1 MTTTRAGDL
10 ELDTLS
16 VEQKDRV
23 LTVRFSDPPHNFMT
37 ARMQKDLDTLT
48 AAVDGD
54 ASVGAVVLTGGVPKR
69 YITHFDIAEILAS
82 AQRVGRPLSDRAL
95 LNLMRGFNIV
105 GALPGGE
112 QALERSPVNRF
123 LSVTRFNQ
131 VVLRIMRSPAVYLAA
146 IGGPCGGAGLEMS
159 VCFDVRLAADD
170 ESVGFILPE
179 LLIGLTTTV
188 GGQRLAQLIGP
199 ARALEMMLEG
209 RMYTPQEAHQM
220 GLVNRLVPPDDLI
233 NKAQELGALYASRNR
248 DTIAAQKKVFNENLV
263 LNPAESLRRE
273 SAANVSTILSGP
285 APQALQKWLDMQRAV
300 NGESVFLT
308 DLEAWIDGEVVQL
321 NARAGHARSSASA
334 VFTPLGSTGISA
346 SSNPI

>member
-1 MTTTRAGDL
+1 M
-10 ELDTLS
+10 
-16 VEQKDRV
+16 
-23 LTVRFSDPPHNFMT
+23 
-37 ARMQKDLDTLT
+37 
-48 AAVDGD
+48 
-54 ASVGAVVLTGGVPKR
+54 LTGGVPKR
-69 YITHFDIAEILAS
+69 YITHFDIAEILAAAS
-82 AQRVGRPLSDRAL
+82 RGR
-95 LNLMRGFNIV
+95 
-105 GALPGGE
+105 GAAPGGE
-112 QALERSPVNRF
+112 QALRRSPVSPF
-123 LSVTRFNQ
+123 LSVTRFNE
-131 VVLRIMRSPAVYLAA
+131 VVLRIMRSPAVYIAA

-209 RMYTPQEAHQM
+209 RMYSPQEAHQM

-233 NKAQELGALYASRNR
+233 DEAQEVGARYARRNR

-263 LNPAESLRRE
+263 LNPAESLQRE

-285 APQALQKWLDMQRAV
+285 APRALQKWLDMQR

-308 DLEAWIDGEVVQL
+308 DLAPWIQGELVQL
-321 NARAGHARSSASA
+321 NIEEVH
-334 VFTPLGSTGISA
+334 P
-346 SSNPI
+346 

>member
-1 MTTTRAGDL
+1 MATRAREL
-10 ELDTLS
+10 ELATMT
-16 VEQKDRV
+16 VEQDDRV
-23 LTVRFSDPPHNFMT
+23 LTVRFCDPPHNFMT

-48 AAVDGD
+48 AAVDAD
-54 ASVGAVVLTGGVPKR
+54 TSVGAVVLTGGVPKR
-69 YITHFDIAEILAS
+69 YITHFDIAEILAAAS
-82 AQRVGRPLSDRAL
+82 RVGRP
-95 LNLMRGFNIV
+95 
-105 GALPGGE
+105 
-112 QALERSPVNRF
+112 RSPVSAF
-123 LSVTRFNQ
+123 LSVTRFNE
-131 VVLRIMRSPAVYLAA
+131 VVLRVMRSPAVYIAA

-233 NKAQELGALYASRNR
+233 DEAQDVGARYARRNR

-263 LNPAESLRRE
+263 LNPAESLQHE

-285 APQALQKWLDMQRAV
+285 APQALQKWIDMQRD
-300 NGESVFLT
+300 GESVFLT
-308 DLEAWIDGEVVQL
+308 DLQAWIQGELVQL
-321 NARAGHARSSASA
+321 NIEEVH
-334 VFTPLGSTGISA
+334 P
-346 SSNPI
+346 

>member
-1 MTTTRAGDL
+1 MATRARDL
-10 ELDTLS
+10 ELATMT
-16 VEQKDRV
+16 VEQDDRV
-23 LTVRFSDPPHNFMT
+23 LTARFCDPPHNYMT

-48 AAVDGD
+48 AAVDAD
-54 ASVGAVVLTGGVPKR
+54 TSVGAVVLTGGVPKR
-69 YITHFDIAEILAS
+69 YITHFDIAEILAAAS
-82 AQRVGRPLSDRAL
+82 RVGRPLSDQAV
-95 LNLMRGFNIV
+95 LNLMRGVDVV
-105 GALPGGE
+105 GAAPGGD
-112 QALERSPVNRF
+112 QVQQRSPVSPF
-123 LSVTRFNQ
+123 LSVTRFNE
-131 VVLRIMRSPAVYLAA
+131 VVLRVMRSPAVYIAA

-233 NKAQELGALYASRNR
+233 DEAQDVGARYARRNR

-263 LNPAESLRRE
+263 LNPAESLQRE

-285 APQALQKWLDMQRAV
+285 APKALQKWIDMQRD
-300 NGESVFLT
+300 GESVFLT
-308 DLEAWIDGEVVQL
+308 ELQPWIQGELVQL
-321 NARAGHARSSASA
+321 NIEEVH
-334 VFTPLGSTGISA
+334 P
-346 SSNPI
+346 

>member
-1 MTTTRAGDL
+1 MAIRARDL
-10 ELDTLS
+10 ELHTLT
-16 VEQKDRV
+16 VEQEDRV
-23 LTVRFSDPPHNFMT
+23 LTVRFCDPPHNYMT

-48 AAVDGD
+48 AAVDAD
-54 ASVGAVVLTGGVPKR
+54 VSVGAVVLTGGVSKR
-69 YITHFDIAEILAS
+69 YITHFDIAEILA
-82 AQRVGRPLSDRAL
+82 AAERVGRPLSDQAL
-95 LNLMRGFNIV
+95 RNLMRGVNIV
-105 GALPGGE
+105 DAVPGGE
-112 QALERSPVNRF
+112 QALERTPLSQF
-123 LSVTRFNQ
+123 LSVPRFNQ
-131 VVLRIMRSPAVYLAA
+131 VVLRVMRSPAVYIAA
-146 IGGPCGGAGLEMS
+146 IGGPCGGGGLEMS

-209 RMYTPQEAHQM
+209 RMYSPQEAHQM

-233 NKAQELGALYASRNR
+233 DEAQELGARYARRNR

-263 LNPAESLRRE
+263 LSPAESLQRE

-285 APQALQKWLDMQRAV
+285 APRALQMWLDMQR

-308 DLEAWIDGEVVQL
+308 DLAPWIQGELVQL
-321 NARAGHARSSASA
+321 NTEEVH
-334 VFTPLGSTGISA
+334 P
-346 SSNPI
+346 

>member
-1 MTTTRAGDL
+1 MAIRARDL
-10 ELDTLS
+10 ELHTLT
-16 VEQKDRV
+16 VEQEDRV
-23 LTVRFSDPPHNFMT
+23 LTVRFCDPPHNYMT

-48 AAVDGD
+48 AAVDAD
-54 ASVGAVVLTGGVPKR
+54 VSVGAVVLTGGVSKR
-69 YITHFDIAEILAS
+69 YITHFDIAEILA
-82 AQRVGRPLSDRAL
+82 AAERVGRPLSDQAL
-95 LNLMRGFNIV
+95 RNLMRGVNV
-105 GALPGGE
+105 VDAVPGGE
-112 QALERSPVNRF
+112 QALERTPLSQF
-123 LSVTRFNQ
+123 LSVPRFNQ
-131 VVLRIMRSPAVYLAA
+131 VVLRVMRSPAVYIAA
-146 IGGPCGGAGLEMS
+146 IGGPCGGGGLEMS

-209 RMYTPQEAHQM
+209 RMYSPQEAHQM

-233 NKAQELGALYASRNR
+233 DEAQELGARYARRNR

-263 LNPAESLRRE
+263 LSPAESLQRE

-285 APQALQKWLDMQRAV
+285 APRALQMWLDMQR

-308 DLEAWIDGEVVQL
+308 DLAPWIQGELVQL
-321 NARAGHARSSASA
+321 NTEEVH
-334 VFTPLGSTGISA
+334 P
-346 SSNPI
+346 